1 MQRAVYLVHWLGF
14 GWLRR
19 GEYNVFRLTIVI
31 EWMDGNHWSDDGMVT
46 IHRSGLMYCL
56 SSTQSISA
64 SNCRHMCNV
73 SLQAKKE
80 YDSDDEED
88 AKKTEV
94 VEDPGTLNDEY
105 RWCLSLDSCGSKIV
119 RYCQYSSARL
129 FKWRQPLI
137 SKTSP
142 TSLESPSRSIAL
154 LHPLRYFV

>member
-1 MQRAVYLVHWLGF
+1 
-14 GWLRR
+14 
-19 GEYNVFRLTIVI
+19 
-31 EWMDGNHWSDDGMVT
+31 
-46 IHRSGLMYCL
+46 
-56 SSTQSISA
+56 
-64 SNCRHMCNV
+64 MCDV
-73 SLQAKKE
+73 GLQAKKE

-105 RWCLSLDSCGSKIV
+105 RWCLSLDSCGSTIV

-154 LHPLRYFV
+154 LHPSRYFVFIFESVFVFAFVFAFVSVFV

>member
-1 MQRAVYLVHWLGF
+1 
-14 GWLRR
+14 
-19 GEYNVFRLTIVI
+19 
-31 EWMDGNHWSDDGMVT
+31 
-46 IHRSGLMYCL
+46 MYCL
-56 SSTQSISA
+56 SSTQLISA
-64 SNCRHMCNV
+64 SNCKHMCDV
-73 SLQAKKE
+73 GLQAKKE

-105 RWCLSLDSCGSKIV
+105 RWCLSLDFCGSKIV

-154 LHPLRYFV
+154 LHPSRYFVFTLKSYLCLHLYLRFICIPKWRYLTGALL